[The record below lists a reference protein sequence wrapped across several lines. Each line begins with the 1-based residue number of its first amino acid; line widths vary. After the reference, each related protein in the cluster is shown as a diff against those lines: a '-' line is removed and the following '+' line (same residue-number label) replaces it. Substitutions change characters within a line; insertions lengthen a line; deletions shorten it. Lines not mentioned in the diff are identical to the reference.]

1 MSKNLLHKAK
11 QSVCLQS
18 WNVWLLWMNTHHS
31 YSIRSQ
37 QLLRA
42 HGSDVGN
49 VSKNVHKSHE
59 GNGDEDSTG
68 EVSVWK
74 NIKTRKRE
82 RSVQSEVVH
91 CIILANQLHTVY
103 YFSVSL
109 RQIPVASSEHCVKL
123 YSDSFGSL
131 YLCSFIYCRPF
142 WLLILYVVVCW
153 ILQMYI

>member
-1 MSKNLLHKAK
+1 
-11 QSVCLQS
+11 
-18 WNVWLLWMNTHHS
+18 MNTHHS

-49 VSKNVHKSHE
+49 VSKNIHKSHK

-82 RSVQSEVVH
+82 RSVQSVVH
-91 CIILANQLHTVY
+91 CIILANQLHYTT
-103 YFSVSL
+103 FQSV
-109 RQIPVASSEHCVKL
+109 
-123 YSDSFGSL
+123 
-131 YLCSFIYCRPF
+131 
-142 WLLILYVVVCW
+142 
-153 ILQMYI
+153 